1 MHWREKGVFS
11 FRGIREAPD
20 IRDSKAFEGGQI
32 LEEERSSCG
41 LSQKLKSPP
50 EIKRCTDKS
59 GWKALLKKLIF
70 IIRSVNVCQNQFSV
84 KYLTRNYNKSTIGIR
99 NNWWVNK
106 RKRFMHQNMHPSWS
120 TLEWQMMGLTNPSP
134 LQSCLIWGSKMSLS

>member
-11 FRGIREAPD
+11 FRGIKEAPG

-50 EIKRCTDKS
+50 EIK
-59 GWKALLKKLIF
+59 LLKNLIF

-99 NNWWVNK
+99 NN
-106 RKRFMHQNMHPSWS
+106 
-120 TLEWQMMGLTNPSP
+120 
-134 LQSCLIWGSKMSLS
+134 